1 MRPLIKNLALLL
13 VISLILPV
21 GLAVADK
28 DDVDQAVVKAA
39 MEKAKA
45 LKVNPIPVFVDQKGN
60 LVTLPGIKINIRKG
74 RWTLVTGDML
84 INVGSKPV
92 NLGKDG
98 KVGEVVLQKGE
109 YIIVKEKEISKVNK
123 L

>member
-1 MRPLIKNLALLL
+1 MRPLIKNLVLLL
-13 VISLILPV
+13 IISLILPV
-21 GLAVADK
+21 GLAVANE

-60 LVTLPGIKINIRKG
+60 LVTLPGIKINFRKG

-109 YIIVKEKEISKVNK
+109 YIIVKEKELSKVNK